1 MNRAKSEERRICAI
15 GTTAMRAMETSVS
28 TTNTLKPFSGWTN
41 KFIFPKYDF
50 RVADSLLTNFHTPQS
65 TLLMLQSAFAG
76 HELIMEA
83 YNEAIKEGYR
93 FYVYGDALLIK

>member
-1 MNRAKSEERRICAI
+1 MQQHTRFYVQLR
-15 GTTAMRAMETSVS
+15 TY
-28 TTNTLKPFSGWTN
+28 LH
-41 KFIFPKYDF
+41 
-50 RVADSLLTNFHTPQS
+50 TNFHTPQS